1 MPAWL
6 TILLRCFAGLVT
18 FGGGAALGANAL
30 ATNGPSSEW
39 VAALLP
45 ILAGILHEHHRHRRE
60 RKAKLKA
67 KQERS
72 EKKSQRRGR

>member
-1 MPAWL
+1 MPTWL
-6 TILLRCFAGLVT
+6 IILLRCLAGLVT

-30 ATNGPSSEW
+30 ATNGPTSEW

-60 RKAKLKA
+60 RKAKHNHA
-67 KQERS
+67 
-72 EKKSQRRGR
+72 EKKSRRHER